1 MWSIKISRV
10 NGAVGFGSCTDSVF
24 SAKANNYH
32 FFTFLILSQSWP
44 RPLHVAFV
52 KSSRFSLIYNIFL
65 SNFMIKLKVQR
76 KPRLVTTRLYDHKYS
91 FDPNVKITESFYYFD
106 DNVTATTPLRPG
118 FYGPSVVAL
127 TVFHCILQKRFG
139 KLPS

>member
-10 NGAVGFGSCTDSVF
+10 NGAVGFGSCTDSVS

-44 RPLHVAFV
+44 RPHVAFV

-76 KPRLVTTRLYDHKYS
+76 KPRLVTTRLYDHNYS

-118 FYGPSVVAL
+118 FYGQSVVAL

-139 KLPS
+139 KLAS